1 MASIRKRP
9 DRPKPWE
16 AVYRDPSGRQ
26 RTRSFARKVDA
37 QRFLTM
43 VEADL
48 LRGAYVDPDA
58 GKVTFAEHAERWL
71 ASLTTSAR
79 TREGAASHLRAHL
92 LPAFGDFELRA
103 IRPSVVQQWVA
114 AASQT
119 LAPSYVRLLLATLSA
134 ILGAALEDGIIAR
147 NPCASRAV
155 RAPSR
160 VERTVEAWTPAT
172 VAAVEAAMPAR
183 YAALVPVGV
192 GVGLRHGEAL
202 GLSVDNIDFL
212 RREVHVR
219 HQLKHV
225 NGGTVFDLPKRAK
238 VRTVPLSETV
248 AVALAEHLRRF
259 PPVEVTLP
267 WREPGGAP
275 TTLKLVFA
283 NTAGGP
289 VNRGSFNDRVWKPAL
304 TAAGVEPTRENG
316 YHVLRH
322 TYASTQLQAGVSVP
336 AVAKYLGHADGGALL
351 LRTYAHVMPQ
361 APDQARAAVDAFLRS
376 CEPGVSHQA
385 GS

>member
-1 MASIRKRP
+1 
-9 DRPKPWE
+9 
-16 AVYRDPSGRQ
+16 
-26 RTRSFARKVDA
+26 
-37 QRFLTM
+37 
-43 VEADL
+43 
-48 LRGAYVDPDA
+48 
-58 GKVTFAEHAERWL
+58 
-71 ASLTTSAR
+71 
-79 TREGAASHLRAHL
+79 
-92 LPAFGDFELRA
+92 LRA

-114 AASQT
+114 AASRT

-134 ILGAALEDGIIAR
+134 ILGAAVEDGIIAR

-225 NGGTVFDLPKRAK
+225 NGGTVFDLPKRGK
-238 VRTVPLSETV
+238 VRTVPLSETI

-275 TTLKLVFA
+275 TTLELVFA

-361 APDQARAAVDAFLRS
+361 APDHARAAVDAFLRS

>member
-16 AVYRDPSGRQ
+16 AVYRDPAGRQ

-48 LRGAYVDPDA
+48 LRGTYVDPDA

-79 TREGAASHLRAHL
+79 TREGAASHLRAQL
-92 LPAFGDFELRA
+92 LPVFGDLELRA
-103 IRPSVVQQWVA
+103 IRPSVVQQWLS
-114 AASQT
+114 AASRT
-119 LAPSYVRLLLATLSA
+119 LAPSYVRLLLSTLSA
-134 ILGAALEDGIIAR
+134 ILGAAVEDGVIVR

-155 RAPSR
+155 RAPR
-160 VERTVEAWTPAT
+160 PEERPVDAWTPER
-172 VAAVEAAMPAR
+172 VGAVGAAMTDR

-192 GVGLRHGEAL
+192 GLGLRQGEAL
-202 GLSVDNIDFL
+202 GLPVDNVDFL

-219 HQLKHV
+219 QQVKHV
-225 NGGTVFDLPKRAK
+225 NGGQVFDLPKRGK
-238 VRTVPLSETV
+238 TRTVPLSDAV

-267 WREPGGAP
+267 WREVGGDP
-275 TTLKLVFA
+275 TTLGLVFT
-283 NTAGGP
+283 NTARGP
-289 VNRGSFNDRVWKPAL
+289 VNRGAFNDRVWKPAL
-304 TAAGVEPTRENG
+304 VAAGVEPTRENG

-376 CEPGVSHQA
+376 CEPDVSQGA